1 MIYGTNSV
9 VLVDFENGVLP
20 VHPGHNITCYIS
32 YYKLTKRS
40 MFETKFFLQP
50 IKLITLYLNAF
61 SSLSGEEENDKN
73 I

>member
-1 MIYGTNSV
+1 M

-20 VHPGHNITCYIS
+20 VHPGHDITCYIR

-61 SSLSGEEENDKN
+61 SLSGEEEKNKN

>member
-1 MIYGTNSV
+1 M

-20 VHPGHNITCYIS
+20 VHPGHDITCYVN

-40 MFETKFFLQP
+40 MFEAKFFLQP
-50 IKLITLYLNAF
+50 IKLITLYPNAF
-61 SSLSGEEENDKN
+61 SLSDEEENDKN